1 MRKVFAVALIVFA
14 LGSQAVI
21 ACGDK
26 FSLLG
31 RGARFRQA
39 YAAIHPARILLVVP
53 PKSVKQAA
61 VRDAR
66 LKTALKM
73 AGHKVDEVS
82 SGELRRVSS
91 GTSYDIILTGRA
103 DVSAVTDALLQGAAK
118 PSIVAIVEANAP
130 VEAAP
135 AGARADAELKAPQ
148 SLPTILRLL
157 DDMMKARIA
166 RARLA
171 AS

>member
-1 MRKVFAVALIVFA
+1 MRKVFAVAVLVLA
-14 LGSQAVI
+14 LGSQAVN

-31 RGARFRQA
+31 RGTRFQQA
-39 YAAIHPARILLVVP
+39 YAAIHPARILLVIP

-61 VRDAR
+61 VRDGR
-66 LKTALKM
+66 LKTALKL

-82 SGELRRVSS
+82 SRELRRVSS
-91 GTSYDIILTGRA
+91 GTRYDIILTGRA
-103 DVSAVTDALLQGAAK
+103 DVSAVTDALLQGTAK
-118 PSIVAIVEANAP
+118 PSIVSIVEANAP
-130 VEAAP
+130 AEAP
-135 AGARADAELKAPQ
+135 AGSVRADAELKAPQ

-166 RARLA
+166 RTRLA

>member
-1 MRKVFAVALIVFA
+1 MRKVFAVGVIALA
-14 LGSQAVI
+14 LGSQAVH

-31 RGARFRQA
+31 RGTRFQQA

-82 SGELRRVSS
+82 SAELRRVSS
-91 GTSYDIILTGRA
+91 GTRYDIILAGRA
-103 DVSAVTDALLQGAAK
+103 DVSAVTDALLQGTTK
-118 PSIVAIVEANAP
+118 PSILAIVEANAP
-130 VEAAP
+130 MESPP
-135 AGARADAELKAPQ
+135 AGAHADVELKAPQ
-148 SLPTILRLL
+148 SLPSILRLL
-157 DDMMKARIA
+157 DDMMKTRIA
-166 RARLA
+166 KTRLA

>member
-1 MRKVFAVALIVFA
+1 MRTMVAVAVIVLA
-14 LGSQAVI
+14 LSSHAVN

-31 RGARFRQA
+31 RGTRFQQA

-61 VRDAR
+61 IRDAR

-91 GTSYDIILTGRA
+91 GTRYDIILTGRA
-103 DVSAVTDALLQGAAK
+103 DVSAVTDALVRGTFK
-118 PSIVAIVEANAP
+118 PSVVAIVEANAP
-130 VEAAP
+130 EEAP
-135 AGARADAELKAPQ
+135 PGGVRADAELKAPQ

-157 DDMMKARIA
+157 DDTMKARIA
-166 RARLA
+166 RTRLA

>member
-1 MRKVFAVALIVFA
+1 MRTMVAVAVIVLA
-14 LGSQAVI
+14 LGSHAVN

-31 RGARFRQA
+31 RGARFQNA

-91 GTSYDIILTGRA
+91 GIRYDIILTGRA
-103 DVSAVTDALLQGAAK
+103 DVSAVTD
-118 PSIVAIVEANAP
+118 E
-130 VEAAP
+130 
-135 AGARADAELKAPQ
+135 
-148 SLPTILRLL
+148 
-157 DDMMKARIA
+157 
-166 RARLA
+166 
-171 AS
+171 

>member
-1 MRKVFAVALIVFA
+1 MRKAFAVGVVVLA
-14 LGSQAVI
+14 LGSQAVM

-26 FSLLG
+26 FALLG
-31 RGARFRQA
+31 RGARFQNA

-66 LKTALKM
+66 LKTALTM

-82 SGELRRVSS
+82 SGKLSRVSS
-91 GTSYDIILTGRA
+91 GTRYDIILTGRA
-103 DVSAVTDALLQGAAK
+103 DVSAVTDALLQGTAK
-118 PSIVAIVEANAP
+118 PSVVSIVEANAP
-130 VEAAP
+130 LEGAP

-157 DDMMKARIA
+157 DDMMKTRIA
-166 RARLA
+166 KTRLA